1 MNMMTTVMTRVK
13 TMRTKTKVSIITLML
28 MGVMLVSALALWPQS
43 SHASAYGIQYFS
55 GFAANIGGQTI
66 RIPAGQ
72 LAHWISGNGLFV
84 SWDGANFASAGCI
97 GDPSMRFTYGYGAV
111 RINGSVHW
119 GCSHVGQWKY
129 TINRNMPRGSACA
142 ELWAHDWRILVAR
155 QCHFVS

>member
-1 MNMMTTVMTRVK
+1 MRAKMKGFLVK
-13 TMRTKTKVSIITLML
+13 S
-28 MGVMLVSALALWPQS
+28 LVVVAIVIAALTALPATS
-43 SHASAYGIQYFS
+43 YASAYGIQYWG
-55 GFAANIGGQTI
+55 GFAVNVGGQTV

-72 LAHWISGNGLFV
+72 LAHWISGKGLYV
-84 SWDGANFASAGCI
+84 SWDGANFASVGNIC
-97 GDPSMRFTYGYGAV
+97 DSSMRFTYGYGKL
-111 RINGSVHW
+111 RLNGGMHS